1 MGTISTIEGVRKSS
15 STGTHMREEAF
26 QNKVLALCRWLRL
39 RTYHT
44 YDSRRSDPGFPDLVI
59 VGRGGVIFAELKS
72 TRGKVSLHQQ
82 AWWEDLTK
90 AGAEAY
96 IWRPEDW
103 EQIQIVLK
111 RVAGHDRS

>member
-1 MGTISTIEGVRKSS
+1 MVGTQ
-15 STGTHMREEAF
+15 MRTFMSETAF
-26 QNKVLALCRWLRL
+26 QNKILSLCRWLKL

-44 YDSRRSDPGFPDLVI
+44 HDSRRSTPGFPDLVI
-59 VGRGGVIFAELKS
+59 VGKAGVVFAELKTS
-72 TRGKVSLHQQ
+72 RGKVSIYQQ

-103 EQIQIVLK
+103 DTIQTVLK
-111 RVAGHDRS
+111 RIAGHDR

>member
-1 MGTISTIEGVRKSS
+1 MVPTEGMLMGRTQVKTV
-15 STGTHMREEAF
+15 HMPEIAW
-26 QNKVLALCRWLRL
+26 QNKILSLCRWYRL

-59 VGRGGVIFAELKS
+59 VGKRGVVFAELKS
-72 TRGKVSLHQQ
+72 SKGKVSLNQQ
-82 AWWEDLTK
+82 AWWEDLNK

-103 EQIQIVLK
+103 PQVQDVLK
-111 RVAGHDRS
+111 RLAGHD